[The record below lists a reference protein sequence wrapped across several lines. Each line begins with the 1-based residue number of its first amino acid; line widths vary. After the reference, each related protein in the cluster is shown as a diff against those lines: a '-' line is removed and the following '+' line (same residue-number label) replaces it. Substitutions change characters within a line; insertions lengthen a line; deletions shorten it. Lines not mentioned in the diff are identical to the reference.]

1 VPIPAIDTQMLSTL
15 EVLHYCRRFQDT
27 LFAFSFSESRHC
39 EAVLMDLRILL
50 AARIRQ
56 VIFCAADE
64 GLTQTLRGWNRSG
77 DRFSV
82 VEATT
87 TDLHTAAFIG
97 KIQSEITS
105 GKAPLIALKEF
116 PKDPSARR
124 VVEAGIMHC
133 GVSLGAKKVFFP
145 ADEEGL
151 EIDGKFRS
159 YPALPE
165 VREAIASGATFNV
178 SPERLSFL
186 IEQQELHDIDVV
198 MVQARRGAVYEEV
211 FTHAGSG
218 TLFSREY
225 PNILRPA
232 SENDVRD
239 IMAIMQPYITEG
251 TLKPVT
257 EEQLLGLIR
266 SFMVYSVNEQI
277 VAAAALI
284 DYGDSCELAKLCT
297 LPRYQARG
305 RARALVRA
313 LLEEAKSRGKSSV
326 FALTVQP
333 HVAEFFEKLGFH
345 TLQRELLPEK
355 WKAEYDFSRPSV
367 ALQYLL

>member
-1 VPIPAIDTQMLSTL
+1 
-15 EVLHYCRRFQDT
+15 
-27 LFAFSFSESRHC
+27 
-39 EAVLMDLRILL
+39 
-50 AARIRQ
+50 
-56 VIFCAADE
+56 
-64 GLTQTLRGWNRSG
+64 
-77 DRFSV
+77 
-82 VEATT
+82 
-87 TDLHTAAFIG
+87 
-97 KIQSEITS
+97 
-105 GKAPLIALKEF
+105 
-116 PKDPSARR
+116 
-124 VVEAGIMHC
+124 MHC
-133 GVSLGAKKVFFP
+133 AVSLGAKKVFFP

-151 EIDGKFRS
+151 EIGGRFRS

-165 VREAIASGATFNV
+165 IREALASGATLNIP
-178 SPERLSFL
+178 SQRLEFL
-186 IEQQELHDIDVV
+186 IEQQELHDVDVV
-198 MVQARRGAVYEEV
+198 IVQARRGAVYEEV

-232 SENDVRD
+232 TEHDVRD

-257 EEQLLGLIR
+257 EESLLALIR

-313 LLEEAKSRGKSSV
+313 LLQEAKARGKSSV
-326 FALTVQP
+326 FALTVQA
-333 HVAEFFEKLGFH
+333 HVADFFEKLGFH
-345 TLQRELLPEK
+345 AVQREMLAEE
-355 WKAEYDFSRPSV
+355 WKAHYDFSRPSV
-367 ALQYLL
+367 AFEHLLEDVL